1 MANTKTKKETTLIDE
16 ETIKE
21 SKPIVPKDVDPNQ
34 IIIVKNGF
42 QGKLVY
48 ISPRTHETY
57 KWDGFGDEQEMELR
71 ELRNAKSAS
80 KKFFINNWFMFDE
93 ENMWVVDYLGLN
105 QYYKKA
111 LSLDDFE
118 SVFQKSPAK
127 IEEIINGLS
136 SGQKSSLAY
145 RARQMIADGE
155 IDSRKVINT
164 LEESLGVELI
174 ER

>member
-1 MANTKTKKETTLIDE
+1 MANTKTKKETTPTNEDTVE
-16 ETIKE
+16 N
-21 SKPIVPKDVDPNQ
+21 KPVVPIDVDPHQ

-42 QGKLVY
+42 NGKLVY

-93 ENMWVVDYLGLN
+93 ENMWVIDYLGLN

-118 SVFQKSPAK
+118 SVFDKSPAQ

-136 SGQKSSLAY
+136 SGQKSSLTY
-145 RARQMIADGE
+145 KARQMIADGE
-155 IDSRKVINT
+155 IDSRKVINV
-164 LEESLGVELI
+164 LEKALGVELI